1 MDARFKDADLD
12 RLETDA
18 GFDAGRP
25 PAIVK
30 KFRQRMQ
37 QIRAAQDERD
47 LFSQSSLRWEKLKGN
62 RSHQY
67 SIRLND
73 QWRLIFEMEGKGSTK
88 TIVIVAIEDYHH

>member
-1 MDARFKDADLD
+1 MDARFKDAELD

-18 GFDAGRP
+18 RFDAGYP

-47 LFSQSSLRWEKLKGN
+47 LSGQSSLRWEKLKGN
-62 RSHQY
+62 RSHQH

-88 TIVIVAIEDYHH
+88 NIVIVAIEDYHH